1 MTTEERDKL
10 QQEFCVKTVQD
21 MSEKD
26 RISFTYNVL
35 MDSYYQYSTDDFIAE
50 VQQYFPEL
58 LTIDVEKKE
67 EGSN

>member
-21 MSEKD
+21 MTDKD
-26 RISFTYNVL
+26 RISFAYNVL
-35 MDSYYQYSTDDFIAE
+35 MDSYYNWTDAEFLAE

-58 LTIDVEKKE
+58 LTIDVKKE
-67 EGSN
+67 EGCD